1 MKQKG
6 TTTLE
11 ELIRGAYKEKTC
23 PVCGKIF
30 CLTSLEWAYKKYDS
44 EEHIV
49 YFCSWKCL
57 RKDEAE
63 SEAKRRKSKTVD
75 QLDLDGQLICT
86 HDNIDDAVFAVNG
99 SYSGITRA
107 CKLGKKYK
115 GYLWRCNTN
124 GMSEV

>member
-30 CLTSLEWAYKKYDS
+30 CLTSLEWVYKKYDS

-63 SEAKRRKSKTVD
+63 ESKKTRKRIKVD
-75 QLDLDGQLICT
+75 QYDIDGTFIQT
-86 HDNIDDAVFAVNG
+86 HASIDDAAVEVDGIYNG
-99 SYSGITRA
+99 VRCA
-107 CKLGKKYK
+107 CKSGTVYK
-115 GYLWRCNTN
+115 GYLWRYNTD
-124 GMSEV
+124 GMS